1 MRAGILAP
9 VYLRGAVLTAGG
21 AGTILALTGVSTS
34 IRGPLVLLFLVAAPA
49 MAVAGLLPSLDR
61 PARGIVAVTAAI
73 AVNVLVA
80 EAMLAAGAWSPRA
93 GLLAIAIIS
102 LLIGLVGLRARRGR
116 LVPAPVSRPAD
127 PESGITRARAAP
139 REFWRSVYE

>member
-9 VYLRGAVLTAGG
+9 VYLRGAILTAGG
-21 AGTILALTGVSTS
+21 VGALLALAGVSTS

-49 MAVAGLLPSLDR
+49 MAVAGLLPSLDL
-61 PARGIVAVTAAI
+61 PARAIVAVTAAI
-73 AVNVLVA
+73 AINVLVA

-102 LLIGLVGLRARRGR
+102 FLIGLAGLRSRRSR
-116 LVPAPVSRPAD
+116 LVPAWASRSAEPGRGI
-127 PESGITRARAAP
+127 SGR
-139 REFWRSVYE
+139 